1 MRNIAVMYVQLNTA
15 TLTKNAF
22 FKTNEIPQSFRIPM
36 EYVDRKRMAHHSSAP
51 FVKNDSLI
59 LMMCPYFFCKTK

>member
-36 EYVDRKRMAHHSSAP
+36 EYVDKQR
-51 FVKNDSLI
+51 
-59 LMMCPYFFCKTK
+59 